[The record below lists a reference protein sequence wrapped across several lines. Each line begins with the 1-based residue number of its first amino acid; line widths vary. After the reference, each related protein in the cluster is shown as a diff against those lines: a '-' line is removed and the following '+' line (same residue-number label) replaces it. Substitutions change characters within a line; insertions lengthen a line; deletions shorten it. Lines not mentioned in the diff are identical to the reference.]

1 MVDANTKLI
10 GILGFPVGHSLSP
23 QIHNA
28 ALRAQGLNVL
38 YVGVGV
44 PPARLSGALA
54 GLQAL
59 GFLGAN
65 VTIPHKEAVLPMLD
79 VLTTR
84 ARAVG
89 AVNTIVVRDGLLHGD
104 NTDTE
109 GFLLPLATKRDRLHG
124 SEMVV
129 LGAGGAARAVVYAL
143 LTAFA
148 PRVVT
153 VAARR
158 AAPAEQIA
166 MDMAPFGPVKV
177 AALDCAATHLV
188 RAQLIVNATPVGM
201 HPNTGAT
208 PWADVTLFCDGQVVY
223 DLVYRPRE
231 TRLMREAAAR
241 GAQVIGGLPMLLGQA
256 AAAYRQWTG
265 INMPLD
271 VAEKALEHL
280 E

>member
-10 GILGFPVGHSLSP
+10 GILGYPVGHSLSP

-44 PPARLSGALA
+44 LPARLSGALT

-109 GFLLPLATKRDRLHG
+109 GFLLPLASKRDRLHG

-166 MDMAPFGPVKV
+166 KDMAPYGLVKV
-177 AALDCAATHLV
+177 IALDCAATHLV

-201 HPNTGAT
+201 YPNTSAT

-265 INMPLD
+265 MNMPLD
-271 VAEKALEHL
+271 VVEKALEHL
-280 E
+280 N